1 MATNIAL
8 DGNFQFPSTTQPRLS
23 HFSHVRL
30 HASLWT
36 IARQAPLSMEFSRQA
51 CWSGLPCPPA
61 GNGPN
66 PGIKPRSPALE
77 GEFFTTDPPEKP
89 PTTSPA
95 QPCLILQ
102 AYLIAQLLSH
112 VRLFVTPWTRFLCHP
127 LSPGVCSN
135 SYPLSQWCYLTISS
149 SVTLISFCLQSFPAS
164 GSFPMR
170 RFFPPGSQSN
180 GASVSE

>member
-1 MATNIAL
+1 MVWNDYMATNTAL
-8 DGNFQFPSTTQPRLS
+8 DGNFQFPSITLPRLS
-23 HFSHVRL
+23 HSSHVQL

-51 CWSGLPCPPA
+51 CWSGLPCPPP
-61 GNGPN
+61 GDGPN

-102 AYLIAQLLSH
+102 AYVIAQLLSH
-112 VRLFVTPWTRFLCHP
+112 VRLFVTPWTALHQVPLSSTVSWSLLKFISTESVMLSNYLNLCHP
-127 LSPGVCSN
+127 YLLLPSVFPSIRVFSN
-135 SYPLSQWCYLTISS
+135 EKVLPI
-149 SVTLISFCLQSFPAS
+149 
-164 GSFPMR
+164 R
-170 RFFPPGSQSN
+170 
-180 GASVSE
+180 